1 MTSTK
6 FARTIFSISDIYS
19 IVHDEAVSWSLKA
32 AMLKFLASIYIED
45 VELPLDMPLND
56 NYNVMQL
63 MVMAKDAMIQC
74 LNKQDHDLPKSFRYY
89 VYHGISAFLR
99 SVYEYH
105 ISIES
110 TIIDDEKVDI
120 YNDIVDLALQLLPRS
135 YDDGKALQA
144 MLTCL
149 DSMINV
155 AGFRG
160 SMEPKALFNLLEE
173 SALILDD
180 FYSRTHSRMNSYTST
195 IIDDSIPMRDMLNS
209 NFQNFFKKIQTNT
222 QLAQYQMIEFEKLCK
237 SYSLSF

>member
-1 MTSTK
+1 
-6 FARTIFSISDIYS
+6 
-19 IVHDEAVSWSLKA
+19 
-32 AMLKFLASIYIED
+32 MLKFLASIYIED

-63 MVMAKDAMIQC
+63 MVIAKDAMIQC
-74 LNKQDHDLPKSFRYY
+74 LNKQDHSLPKSFHYY

-110 TIIDDEKVDI
+110 TIIDNEKVDF
-120 YNDIVDLALQLLPRS
+120 YNEIVDLALQLLPRS

-160 SMEPKALFNLLEE
+160 SMEPNALFTLLEE
-173 SALILDD
+173 ATLLLDD
-180 FYSRTHSRMNSYTST
+180 FYSRTRNRRSSYTST
-195 IIDDSIPMRDMLNS
+195 IEDSIPMQDMLNS

-222 QLAQYQMIEFEKLCK
+222 QLAQYQKIEFEKLCK
-237 SYSLSF
+237 SRELCIFLIKANNAFSAQVLILI